1 MEISKVNFVNSVA
14 QLKSSSEKMNWYED
28 KKYCKEGKDGEL
40 SLPVINIYFKMTII
54 WQCGSIKRVYDKE
67 MKKNLKT

>member
-54 WQCGSIKRVYDKE
+54 
-67 MKKNLKT
+67 